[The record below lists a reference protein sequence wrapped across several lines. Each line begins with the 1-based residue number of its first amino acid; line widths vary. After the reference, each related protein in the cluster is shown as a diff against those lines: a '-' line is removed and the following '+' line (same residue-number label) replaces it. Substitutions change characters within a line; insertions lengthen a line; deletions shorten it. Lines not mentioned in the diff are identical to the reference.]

1 MTPLLGPL
9 SSVLCFWGPKVGS
22 KKWPKNGDRKMTF
35 FRIFLRPQAKNF
47 ELAVRSFPSATP
59 PLCPFAFV
67 TTTLRHCATTSLR
80 HYVTMSLRHYVTT
93 SLRHYVTSS
102 RKNLA
107 LYGEEPCIVWIG
119 ASHCMGRNLA
129 LYGEDPNPT
138 SFTPTACKNGNTR
151 EIDSGTNH
159 GNKSLEKSDQC

>member
-9 SSVLCFWGPKVGS
+9 GSVLLVGGPKVGS

-93 SLRHYVTSS
+93 SLCHVVQ
-102 RKNLA
+102 
-107 LYGEEPCIVWIG
+107 EEPCIVWIG